1 MTEIEL
7 RNQIVS
13 TIMAWDGAKK
23 GSDTHHYIIDL
34 YNTIKPLPR
43 GIRMSYTMAWCAAA
57 VSAAF
62 QGAGLIDLIPPEC
75 SCGLM
80 LQGAKG
86 MGIWVEDDGYRPQ
99 LGDIC
104 LYDWQDDGKGDNT
117 GAPDHMGIVTA
128 VGANGF
134 VVTEGNKG
142 SVSEVGI
149 RSITFG
155 GRYIRGFICPRYA
168 EKADK
173 PTGTGKAVAKIPL
186 GDIERIEVVFSEGR
200 SLAQIRSDTGAD
212 YVINGGLYDMGTN
225 KPVCHLK
232 IDGKPYATEPWCVWG
247 YQWDSGADI
256 NMVAIPKSATMEN
269 YITCLPLL
277 TPLDGIDAPLVYDK
291 GALGGVRGRTAM
303 ALTKDNLI
311 LYCSEDGTGG
321 AKTPEGLR
329 QELYDMGAVTAIM
342 LDGGGSSQCDLNGQV
357 IQASRKVNNYICVW
371 TNKREDK
378 PWYQDAMDWAKTS
391 GIMDGARP
399 MDNLTRAEAAVM
411 LRRLY
416 QLLKGGG

>member
-1 MTEIEL
+1 MTETEL
-7 RNQIVS
+7 RNKVVS
-13 TIMAWDGAKK
+13 TITAWDGAQK
-23 GSDTHHYIIDL
+23 GSDTHRSIIDL

-43 GIRMSYTMAWCAAA
+43 GVRMSYTMAWCAAA

-80 LQGAKG
+80 LRGAKS
-86 MGIWVEDDGYRPQ
+86 MGIWVEDDSYRPK

-117 GAPDHMGIVTA
+117 GAPDHMGIVTT

-134 VVTEGNKG
+134 TVTEGNKG

-149 RSITFG
+149 RSMTFG
-155 GRYIRGFICPRYA
+155 GRYIRGFICPKYA

-173 PTGTGKAVAKIPL
+173 PTGTGKAVTKIPL
-186 GDIERIEVVFSEGR
+186 GDIERIDVVFGNGR
-200 SLAQIRSDTGAD
+200 SLAQVKSDTGAD
-212 YVINGGLYDMGTN
+212 CVINGGLYNMATSQ
-225 KPVCHLK
+225 PVCHLK
-232 IDGKPYATEPWCVWG
+232 VGGKLCATESWETWG
-247 YQWDSGADI
+247 YQWDDGADI
-256 NMVAIPKSATMEN
+256 DMAVIPRNATMQN

-277 TPLDGIDAPLVYDK
+277 TPQDGIDAPLVYDK

-303 ALTKDNLI
+303 ALTKDSLI
-311 LYCSEDGTGG
+311 LYCSGDGTGE

-329 QELYDMGAVTAIM
+329 QELYDMGAVTAMM
-342 LDGGGSSQCDLNGQV
+342 LDGGGSSQCDLNGQT
-357 IQASRKVNNYICVW
+357 IKSSRKVNNYICVW
-371 TNKREDK
+371 TKKQEDK
-378 PWYQDAMDWAKTS
+378 PWYQDAMDWAKTN
-391 GIMDGARP
+391 GIMDGTRP

-411 LRRLY
+411 LQRLY
-416 QLLKGGG
+416 KLLKGGN